1 MLLVRQLKAGR
12 RKEYRPVNYMAALMV
27 ANHEAFRG
35 RKASRSEALSSKPG
49 IGDKAR
55 SALQELRSRLTVDV
69 ADGPATPALVDYPS
83 RS

>member
-1 MLLVRQLKAGR
+1 MLLLRHERRGR

-27 ANHEAFRG
+27 ANHEAFLG
-35 RKASRSEALSSKPG
+35 PKATRSEALSSKPG

-55 SALQELRSRLTVDV
+55 SALQEFRSRLAVD
-69 ADGPATPALVDYPS
+69 AAETPATPALIDYPS